1 MKYIIMAGGNYNKI
15 ETPKPLLEVNGEKL
29 IERTIRLLKENGI
42 KDIAISTNNPVY
54 NYLGVKILK
63 HNNEYTHDNPDRHK
77 KSKNSWLNAY
87 YPTNEPSCYL
97 PGDIYWSENAIKII
111 IDTKVENTMFFC
123 IRDVSDGRPIGINIK
138 GREPLAYKV
147 ENQVIFRKA
156 INDLFQMIDN
166 GKFKSDPI
174 SWNLYRQINGLDL
187 DYNGYGNNI
196 FKTNGDYKY
205 IDDYT
210 TDIDSLKDIPKLERF
225 IKIMKGGT
233 KMVKCEVIN
242 QNVTIREFNRLRN
255 IKRLK
260 SNEEIEQPNYFEI
273 GDTFETDEDM
283 ASYLAGET
291 PNQPTVCIKVL
302 EIIPEKKEETKEETK
317 YPKKIEKKPITKK
330 SKKVR

>member
-1 MKYIIMAGGNYNKI
+1 MKYIIMAGGNYNEI
-15 ETPKPLLEVNGEKL
+15 DTPKPLLEVNGEKL

-42 KDIAISTNNPVY
+42 KDIAIITNNPVY

-63 HNNEYTHDNPDRHK
+63 HNNEYTHDNPERHK

-87 YPTNEPSCYL
+87 YPTKEPACYL
-97 PGDIYWSENAIKII
+97 PGDIYWSEKAIKII

-123 IRDVSDGRPIGINIK
+123 IRDVSDGRPIGVNIK

-147 ENQVIFRKA
+147 ENQEIFRKA

-166 GKFKSDPI
+166 GMFKSDPI
-174 SWNLYRQINGLDL
+174 SWNLYRQINGIEL

-196 FKTNGDYKY
+196 FQTKGDYKY

-210 TDIDSLKDIPKLERF
+210 TDIDSLRDIPKLERL
-225 IKIMKGGT
+225 INIMKGGM

-255 IKRLK
+255 IKRIK
-260 SNEEIEQPNYFEI
+260 NNNEIEKINYFEI

-283 ASYLAGET
+283 ASYLAGEK
-291 PNQPTVCIKVL
+291 PNQPTVCIKIL
-302 EIIPEKKEETKEETK
+302 EIIPEIVIDEEQIKKEVV
-317 YPKKIEKKPITKK
+317 KKSITKK
-330 SKKVR
+330 TRKVK